1 MTDHENKKD
10 LLMKLQNQTEKLL
23 DWEKKTILLIDDD
36 ALNRKILSQL
46 LKKTSC
52 RLIEIRDESTVLEYI
67 RKNQTDAILIELSF
81 SYEKNLEL
89 IKEIRKINSHILII
103 VQTFMVLNKI
113 KTACFDAGCNFFF
126 SKPLDFE
133 KLFSVMDSYFT

>member
-1 MTDHENKKD
+1 
-10 LLMKLQNQTEKLL
+10 MKLLNHTEKVF
-23 DWEKKTILLIDDD
+23 DRKKKTVLLVDHDT
-36 ALNRKILSQL
+36 LNRKILSQL
-46 LKKTSC
+46 LKKTFC
-52 RLIEIRDESTVLEYI
+52 RLIEITDEATVLEYI

-103 VQTFMVLNKI
+103 AQTFMAHNKI
-113 KTACFDAGCNFFF
+113 KTACFNAGCNYFF

-133 KLFSVMDSYFT
+133 KLLSVLDSHLS